1 MTTIGKALVLAMA
14 ASGIAALGAAQTV
27 ETPQF
32 EVASIKRNTTAAPG
46 TRQLVPQPSGR
57 LVGVNTPVRMLIYN
71 AYQLRPYQVVGGPGW
86 IDSDGYDIDVRA
98 TAGQNITPL
107 QTMAMLQ
114 PLLADRFMLK
124 FHREPREL
132 PVYSLQ
138 VAKTGPKLQRPQE
151 GSCINSDS
159 NTPGSPIPTPAPGQP
174 PLPRCGAAGFSVTPQ
189 GARLFGGKIS
199 VRELV
204 YFLSIAVARPVID
217 KTGLTDTFDV
227 NLSFLPDQAT
237 AGLPLPPG
245 AAAAPD
251 PNAVTIFTALQ
262 EQLGLKLDSDKG
274 PVEVLVIDSV
284 QRPSEN

>member
-1 MTTIGKALVLAMA
+1 MKVFTLMLGMVVIAVAVMA
-14 ASGIAALGAAQTV
+14 AAQ
-27 ETPQF
+27 PAQKPAF
-32 EVASIKRNTTAAPG
+32 EVASIKRNTTSAPG
-46 TRQLVPQPSGR
+46 VRQLVPQPSGR

-98 TAGQNITPL
+98 TTAQKNVTPQ
-107 QTMAMLQ
+107 QTFAMIQ
-114 PLLADRFMLK
+114 SLLEDRFMLQ
-124 FHREPREL
+124 FHRETREL

-138 VAKTGPKLQRPQE
+138 VSKTGPKLQSPKE
-151 GSCINSDS
+151 GSCINSDP
-159 NTPGSPIPTPAPGQP
+159 NTPGAPIPTPAPGQP
-174 PLPRCGAAGFSVTPQ
+174 PLPRCGAAGFSITPQ

-217 KTGLTDTFDV
+217 KTGLSDTFDV

-245 AAAAPD
+245 VAAAPD

-262 EQLGLKLDSDKG
+262 EQLGLRLDPDKG
-274 PVEVLVIDSV
+274 PVEVLVIDSL